1 MKGPPLNIKL
11 ESEPLEIECNP
22 FNFSSSGTT
31 GKKRRKKKDKE
42 KKVSI
47 QHKIFDDEVHF
58 TLRDKFLSLQSKYRF
73 KNIFYFAAT
82 WAAI

>member
-47 QHKIFDDEVHF
+47 QHKIFDAIMHYKV
-58 TLRDKFLSLQSKYRF
+58 LSLKSKYRL